1 MSQSS
6 NGLALGVAAEQPG
19 DRPGLE
25 VEADVVEGELAA
37 VAAGQ
42 PGHPDRWR
50 HILGPHHVVPPYVGG
65 GGGSLAAVAAGQPGH
80 RDRWRHILVP
90 HHVVP
95 PYVWV
100 DSRISATRS
109 SALIPSRLASATS
122 GSTKRSAN
130 RLRRSSS
137 SRWRAPAATNIPM
150 PRRFSTSP
158 SSVSMLIPL
167 AAVAGLIR

>member
-25 VEADVVEGELAA
+25 VEADVVEGELAE
-37 VAAGQ
+37 
-42 PGHPDRWR
+42 
-50 HILGPHHVVPPYVGG
+50 
-65 GGGSLAAVAAGQPGH
+65 VAAGQPGH

-122 GSTKRSAN
+122 GPTKRSAT